1 MIPIRDNVRP
11 RRYPYVNITL
21 IAVNAAVFLY
31 QVTLGPEALRD
42 FILTFGVI
50 PREISTLNIT
60 DLVLAG
66 FSPLIPLVTAT
77 FLHGGWFH
85 LIGNMLYL
93 WVFGDNIEDCLGSL
107 NYLLVYILMGT
118 AGHFSHIFFEPLS
131 PVPLIGASGAIAGV
145 LGAYFILYPWAKVL
159 ALIPLGIFFTFVE
172 IPAVIYL
179 FFWFFL
185 QVFSGISALL
195 VSPGVQVVAWWA
207 HIGGFVSGIITG
219 ILIRRTGLNV

>member
-21 IAVNAAVFLY
+21 IAVNAVVFLY
-31 QVTLGPEALRD
+31 QVILGPEALRD

-50 PREISTLNIT
+50 PREITALNLT
-60 DLVLAG
+60 DLFLGG
-66 FSPLIPLVTAT
+66 FTPLVPLVTAT

-107 NYLLVYILMGT
+107 KYLVVYILMGVV
-118 AGHFSHIFFEPLS
+118 GHFSHIFFEPLS
-131 PVPLIGASGAIAGV
+131 TVPLIGASGAIAGI

-159 ALIPLGIFFTFVE
+159 ALVPLGIFFTFVE

-179 FFWFFL
+179 FFWFIL
-185 QVFSGISALL
+185 QLFNGVSAFL
-195 VSPGVQVVAWWA
+195 VSPGFQVVAWWA

-219 ILIRRTGLNV
+219 ILIRKNRLNA